1 MRLSRVQYTIVVFI
15 SFRGGGVMLANEE
28 GDFFSIGGRI
38 ILAPD
43 WLLGL

>member
-15 SFRGGGVMLANEE
+15 SFRGGVMLANEE